1 MKMNPLGSTN
11 ILVSELCLG
20 TMTFGTQ
27 TPEADAHRQIDMAL
41 DHGINIA
48 DTAEI
53 YPVNPMTAATQGDS
67 ERILGRWIA
76 KTGKREN
83 LLVATKISGA
93 GQKLIRNGAP
103 ISRET
108 ISIAV
113 ESSLDRLRT
122 DYIDIYQLHWPNRG
136 SYMFRQN
143 WNFDPTGQDRSQT
156 LDHMAETLEAID
168 ALVRA
173 GKIRFFGLS
182 NESAWGTAN
191 WLRIARDLGLPKV
204 ESIQNEYSLMCRLFD
219 TDLAELAHNE
229 SVGLLAYSPLAV
241 GILTGKYRNGA
252 VPAGSRKS
260 ISPALGGRATERTS
274 PAVEAYWEVSRKH
287 GLDLAKMAL
296 AFCLKRPFMASAIF
310 GATTSEQL
318 EHLLKSTEVKLTD
331 ECLADINKAHSLNP
345 MPY

>member
-143 WNFDPTGQDRSQT
+143 WNFDPTGQDRFPN
-156 LDHMAETLEAID
+156 A
-168 ALVRA
+168 
-173 GKIRFFGLS
+173 
-182 NESAWGTAN
+182 
-191 WLRIARDLGLPKV
+191 
-204 ESIQNEYSLMCRLFD
+204 
-219 TDLAELAHNE
+219 
-229 SVGLLAYSPLAV
+229 
-241 GILTGKYRNGA
+241 
-252 VPAGSRKS
+252 
-260 ISPALGGRATERTS
+260 
-274 PAVEAYWEVSRKH
+274 
-287 GLDLAKMAL
+287 
-296 AFCLKRPFMASAIF
+296 
-310 GATTSEQL
+310 
-318 EHLLKSTEVKLTD
+318 
-331 ECLADINKAHSLNP
+331 
-345 MPY
+345 